1 LGVGAHLEAWGIAP
15 ERIIELDW
23 WEQANV
29 AGLNFVATP
38 ARHYSGRGVLDLE
51 HTLWASFAIIGPEH
65 RVFYSGDTAMF
76 PGLRDIGEQF
86 GPFDLTL
93 MEAGGYNRHW
103 ADIHLGP
110 EQAVQAH
117 RMLQG
122 KVMMPVHWGLFDL
135 AMHGWTEPV
144 ERVLV
149 AAKERNVPV
158 ATPQLGESFEP
169 GSSLPNQ
176 RWWPELPW
184 DSAEDAPII
193 STGMPNTAEA
203 LDL

>member
-1 LGVGAHLEAWGIAP
+1 VGAHLEFWGIAP
-15 ERIIELDW
+15 ERIVELDW
-23 WEQANV
+23 WERTSA
-29 AGLNFVATP
+29 AGLTFVATP
-38 ARHYSGRGVLDLE
+38 ARHFSGRGVLDLE
-51 HTLWASFAIIGPEH
+51 QTLWASFAIIGPDH

-76 PGLRDIGEQF
+76 PGLRDIGEQL

-93 MEAGGYNRHW
+93 MESGGYNRHW

-117 RMLQG
+117 RMLRG
-122 KVMMPVHWGLFDL
+122 KVMVPVHWALFDL

-149 AAKERNVPV
+149 AARERNVAV
-158 ATPQLGESFEP
+158 ATPLLGESFEP
-169 GSSLPNQ
+169 RAGLPDD

-184 DSAEDAPII
+184 DSAQDAPII
-193 STGMPNTAEA
+193 STGAQTAAEV